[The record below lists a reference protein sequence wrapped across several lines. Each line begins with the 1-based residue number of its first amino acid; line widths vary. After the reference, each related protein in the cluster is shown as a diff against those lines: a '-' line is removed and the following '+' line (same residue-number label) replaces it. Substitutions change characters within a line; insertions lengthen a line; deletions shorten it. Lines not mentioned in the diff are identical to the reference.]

1 MNKENEM
8 LWEYGFEADGSV
20 VRVEKVELPE
30 DIEKQFMK
38 MFQEPTYLDEIN
50 LN

>member
-20 VRVEKVELPE
+20 VRVEKVELPK
-30 DIEKQFMK
+30 DIEKQFLR
-38 MFQEPTYLDEIN
+38 MFQEPIN
-50 LN
+50 LTEIQFN